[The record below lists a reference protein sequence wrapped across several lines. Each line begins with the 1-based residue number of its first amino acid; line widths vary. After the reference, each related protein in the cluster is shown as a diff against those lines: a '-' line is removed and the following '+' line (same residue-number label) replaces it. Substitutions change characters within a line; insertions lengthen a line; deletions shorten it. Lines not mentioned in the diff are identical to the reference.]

1 MPPPSPSDHAATLRG
16 PATWRTS
23 AASARGHTP
32 AIPTYADMF
41 TRPEED
47 YQRVV
52 VDALTAIWARV
63 PARRSQLHLDTL
75 QLAQKFSVSALSI
88 DEEEPNLTSNTKLDT
103 TACLGVL
110 YTWDQIL

>member
-63 PARRSQLHLDTL
+63 SRYRYLSRRSVRASQP
-75 QLAQKFSVSALSI
+75 LAA
-88 DEEEPNLTSNTKLDT
+88 
-103 TACLGVL
+103 
-110 YTWDQIL
+110 